1 MRLATRARGSEES
14 PIHQEGQVNNTM
26 PKYEVRGD
34 GVVRPLEDKPRAQ
47 CRKWQVRV
55 AVGRGA
61 DGKYRTRCKTVRGTY
76 TQAVAAKRDFIAELT
91 GGLARGKSAMTVG
104 ECCDAFFVDYSEG
117 KTASGKVTGYT
128 VLNTKTALNRV
139 KEFLGDVRM
148 SSVTVEHVDDMVRSL
163 IARGMTPASVRRVRA
178 KAILMARHAEEK
190 GAALAKPWE
199 DSDAPSGK
207 PAERRCASTRQA
219 SELAERLLDHD
230 GASDGK
236 RTAVLLCLCCG
247 LRRGEACALEWRDVD
262 FDNGVIHIKHG
273 VNPDGSTKTTK
284 TRAGVRDVPMTDIVS
299 MALLERCEAQSEQ
312 FQQLREQN
320 KTTRVCTVGT
330 RDLHPNVLTRW
341 WKDHRGDYGT
351 DLTLHELR
359 HTYLTLLARAGV
371 HPRVM
376 QSLAGHSTS
385 RLVMEVYTHVTI
397 EDKERAVAALSK
409 IMDVENA

>member
-1 MRLATRARGSEES
+1 
-14 PIHQEGQVNNTM
+14 M

-104 ECCDAFFVDYSEG
+104 ECCDAFFEDYSEG
-117 KTASGKVTGYT
+117 KTASGNVTGYT
-128 VLNTKTALNRV
+128 VQNTKTALNRV
-139 KEFLGDVRM
+139 KEAMGGMRM
-148 SSVTVEHVDDMVRSL
+148 ASVTVEHVNEMVRSL
-163 IARGMTPASVRRVRA
+163 ETRGMTPASVRRVRA
-178 KAILMARHAEEK
+178 KAVLMARHAEGK
-190 GAALAKPWE
+190 GVALAKPWE

-219 SELAERLLDHD
+219 SALADKLLAHG

-236 RTAVLLCLCCG
+236 RAAVLLCLCCG

-262 FDNGVIHIKHG
+262 FDEGVIHVRHG
-273 VNPDGSTKTTK
+273 VAPDGSTKETK
-284 TRAGVRDVPMTDIVS
+284 TRAGVRDVPMTDLVS
-299 MALLERCEAQSEQ
+299 RALLEKREAQREQ
-312 FQQLREQN
+312 FQQLREQ
-320 KTTRVCTVGT
+320 KQSTRVCTIGT

-341 WKDHRGDYGT
+341 WKEHRAEYGT

-376 QSLAGHSTS
+376 QALAGHSTS
-385 RLVMEVYTHVTI
+385 RLVMEVYTHVTL
-397 EDKERAVAALSK
+397 EDKERAVAALSG
-409 IMDVENA
+409 IMDVESA